1 MNRKPHPSAPALGA
15 LVGTAFLLWAATFA
29 WPVGSFWLK
38 ISLAAGFLAAVS
50 LRLRPR
56 PLAQLLP
63 GRSDLLAGA
72 AGAALLYVIFW
83 AGREVSLAVFDFAGG
98 QIEGIY
104 RRGDGTPAWVIAGLL
119 LLVTGP
125 AEEIYWRGTLQEALM
140 ARFGRLRG
148 WAAAGTLY
156 AAVHAA
162 SGNFMLVGAAA
173 VAGAFW
179 GGWYAWGGRL
189 PPVIVSH
196 ALWSSVVFTALPLR

>member
-1 MNRKPHPSAPALGA
+1 MNREAHRPALALGA
-15 LVGTAFLLWAATFA
+15 LVGIAFLLWAATFA

-56 PLAQLLP
+56 RLAELLP
-63 GRSDLLAGA
+63 GPGDLLAGA
-72 AGAALLYVIFW
+72 AGAAVLYGVFW
-83 AGREVSLAVFDFAGG
+83 AGREISLAWFDFAGR

-104 RRGDGTPAWVIAGLL
+104 RRGDGTPAWAIAGLL

-125 AEEIYWRGTLQEALM
+125 AEEIFWRGTLQEALM
-140 ARFGRLRG
+140 ERFGRLRG
-148 WAAAGTLY
+148 WAAAAALY
-156 AAVHAA
+156 AAVHAT
-162 SGNFMLVGAAA
+162 SGNLMLLGAAA

-196 ALWSSVVFTALPLR
+196 ALWSSVIFTVFPLR